1 MSADAPRIL
10 ALVGDISGCTL
21 WRVFQPFAE
30 LQKHGIFAHWKA
42 RDDPENNDPRFIAKL
57 PYNFDAVLLPRLF
70 WTSRTDAQRFIGAMH
85 RAGLVCIVETDDDVY
100 SPAIVERAFAT
111 QDTERDKG
119 LRKLEEERQARIDV
133 LQLADGVTVTTR
145 RLRTIVSQYTD
156 APVEVVPNAID
167 THWFRETL
175 RGCRRVVDPLTIG
188 WAGGSRY
195 YEDLEPVAEAWH
207 NLGKRYPD
215 VTFVVQGFLP
225 DVLVNAVPPDRCRRL
240 GWLPLHEYPRAL
252 LNFDI
257 GVASV
262 APKLFNTAKTPIK
275 VWEYA
280 MAGVPAVA
288 SPTLYGQVVADGE
301 DGLLAETAAEWEAQL
316 ALLID
321 DAELRRR
328 LWRAQRRRVAQHHS
342 LEHNWQQWPIAWS
355 HILDES
361 QASRSPTI
369 RLPAIA

>member
-1 MSADAPRIL
+1 MTDAPRVL

-30 LQKHGIFAHWKA
+30 LQKHGLFAHWKA

-70 WTSRTDAQRFIGAMH
+70 WTSRADAQRFIGAMH
-85 RAGLVCIVETDDDVY
+85 RCGLACIVETDDDVY
-100 SPAIVERAFAT
+100 SPAIVERAFST
-111 QDTERDKG
+111 QDTEREKG
-119 LRKLEEERQARIDV
+119 SERLEQERQARIDV

-156 APVEVVPNAID
+156 VPVEVVPNAID
-167 THWFRETL
+167 TRWFHHVL
-175 RGCRRVVDPLTIG
+175 HGCHRVVPPLTIG

-207 NLGKRYPD
+207 NLAKRYPE

-225 DVLVNAVPPDRCRRL
+225 DVLVDAVPADRCRRL
-240 GWLPLHEYPRAL
+240 GWLPLTEYPRAL

-257 GVASV
+257 GCASV

-288 SPTLYGQVVADGE
+288 SPTLYAQVVNDGE
-301 DGLLAETAAEWEAQL
+301 DGLLAETAAEWETQL
-316 ALLID
+316 ARLVEN
-321 DAELRRR
+321 AVLRKQ
-328 LWRAQRRRVAQHHS
+328 LWRAQRRRLAAVHS
-342 LEHNWQQWPIAWS
+342 LDRNWQQWPIAWS
-355 HILDES
+355 HILD
-361 QASRSPTI
+361 ASRSPMI
-369 RLPAIA
+369 LLPATA